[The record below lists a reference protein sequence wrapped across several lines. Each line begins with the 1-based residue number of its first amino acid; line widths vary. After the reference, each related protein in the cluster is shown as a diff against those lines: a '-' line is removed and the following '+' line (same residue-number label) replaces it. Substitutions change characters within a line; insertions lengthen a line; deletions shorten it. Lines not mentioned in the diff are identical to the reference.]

1 MCMNYQAESIKLHAK
16 LRGKIELKSKVSVN
30 TREDLSLAYSPGVAG
45 PSLEI
50 AADKSKTNDLTWR
63 GNTIAVVS
71 DGSAVLGLGNI
82 GPEAALPVM
91 EGKALLFKEFA
102 GIDAV
107 PIILGTQDPE
117 EIIKTLVNLAP
128 SFAGYNLEDIS
139 APRCFEIET
148 RLQALLD
155 IPVFH
160 DDQHG
165 TAIVLLAALI
175 NSSKV
180 LNIDLKQTKIVINGA
195 GAAAV
200 ASAKLLHKAGFEHIL
215 MCDSKGIISKDRP
228 DLAPYKQELLK
239 FINLENISGDLSVA
253 IKSAKVFIG
262 LSVAGALTTEMVQTM
277 SPDCVVMAMANPTPE
292 IMPDLAKQ
300 AGAAIVATGRSDF
313 PNQVN
318 NVLGFP
324 GIFRGLL
331 DKKITK
337 VTDQIKIRAAN
348 AIAGLVTNPTAEE
361 IIPSP
366 LNKDVARVV
375 AAAV

>member
-200 ASAKLLHKAGFEHIL
+200 ASAKLLHKAGFGHIL

>member
-1 MCMNYQAESIKLHAK
+1 MNYQAESIKLHAK